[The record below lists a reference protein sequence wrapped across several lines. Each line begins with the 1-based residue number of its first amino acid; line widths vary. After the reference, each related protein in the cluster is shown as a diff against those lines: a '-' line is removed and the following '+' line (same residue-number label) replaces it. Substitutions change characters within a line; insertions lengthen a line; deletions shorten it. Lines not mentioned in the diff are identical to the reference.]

1 MAAGGGP
8 TGRPRRP
15 GGADAPGAG
24 PAHTGPLPPAVGDAV
39 AGSGGGPQRPGDTP
53 AAPVTARLGHDR
65 PESLRMTGDTLTKEH
80 WAGFALEHRNQV
92 GRDGEGCL
100 PWLLEDAD
108 DADAAV
114 RCPPGR

>member
-1 MAAGGGP
+1 
-8 TGRPRRP
+8 
-15 GGADAPGAG
+15 
-24 PAHTGPLPPAVGDAV
+24 
-39 AGSGGGPQRPGDTP
+39 
-53 AAPVTARLGHDR
+53 
-65 PESLRMTGDTLTKEH
+65 MTGDTLTKEH

-92 GRDGEGCL
+92 GSDGEGCL